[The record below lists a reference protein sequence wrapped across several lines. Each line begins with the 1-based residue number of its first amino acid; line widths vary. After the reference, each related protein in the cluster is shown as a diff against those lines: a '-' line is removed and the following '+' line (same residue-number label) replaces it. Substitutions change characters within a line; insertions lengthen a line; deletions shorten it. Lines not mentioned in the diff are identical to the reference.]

1 MFHASYISYDIGF
14 ERKRMTPNFVSK
26 PRNLVIITLL
36 FYLLLFAIARVCCYF
51 VILRQNYF
59 LIPGGYKSFSV

>member
-14 ERKRMTPNFVSK
+14 EHKRMTPNFVSK

-51 VILRQNYF
+51 VILR
-59 LIPGGYKSFSV
+59 